1 MKAEILTIGD
11 ELLIGQVVNTNA
23 AFLARAMN
31 TIGIHVERMNT
42 LSDDPSDIIAYLN
55 EASDRAD
62 LVISTGGLGPT
73 RDDTTKEAYCRF
85 TEDTLIRNPE
95 VLAHIEHLF
104 EKYISTPISERNRLQ
119 AMVPSK
125 ARILHNPYGT
135 APGMWME
142 KNDRVY
148 VALPGVPY
156 EMQNLVETEVLPR
169 LRERFRMPAIV
180 HRTLLTYGLGESAIA
195 DRIEALE
202 DSLPSHI
209 KLAYLPNAG
218 KVRLRLSGRGEDADI
233 LQREVEAIVAELY
246 TRIGDIIVG
255 EEGKEDLPVRIGGL
269 LKAKGWRMAT
279 AESLTG
285 GRIASTL
292 VAQSGASDFFQGGAV
307 AYATDIK
314 TNLLGVSPGTIDR
327 YTVVSEQVAREMAQ
341 SAAEKF
347 RSEVAVSVTG
357 VAGPD
362 PGESGQPVG
371 TVWIGV
377 HSPLRTHAEVFSF
390 GNHRERITQ
399 KTLNKALELLYR
411 ELQKNEV

>member
-42 LSDDPSDIIAYLN
+42 VSDDPADIIAYLN

-73 RDDTTKEAYCRF
+73 RDDTAKEAYCRF
-85 TEDTLIRNPE
+85 TEDILTQNPE

-104 EKYISTPISERNRLQ
+104 EKYITTPISERNRLQ
-119 AMVPSK
+119 AMVPSR
-125 ARILHNPYGT
+125 ARVLHNPYGT
-135 APGMWME
+135 APGLWME
-142 KNDRVY
+142 KYAKVY
-148 VALPGVPY
+148 IALPGVPY
-156 EMQNLVETEVLPR
+156 EMQNLMENEVLPR
-169 LRERFRMPAIV
+169 LRQRFSLPAIV

-195 DRIEALE
+195 DRIEDVE
-202 DSLPSHI
+202 DSLPDHI

-218 KVRLRLSGRGEDADI
+218 KVRLRLSGRGKEAEV
-233 LQREVEAIVAELY
+233 LQNELEGIVKELY
-246 TRIGDIIVG
+246 NRIGDIIVG

-269 LKAKGWRMAT
+269 LKSRGWRLST

-285 GRIASTL
+285 GRIASAL
-292 VAQSGASDFFQGGAV
+292 VEPSGASDFFQGGAV
-307 AYATDIK
+307 TYATEIK
-314 TNLLGVSPGTIDR
+314 INLLGVSQATIDR
-327 YTVVSEQVAREMAQ
+327 YTVVSEQVALEMAQ
-341 SAAEKF
+341 SAAKKF
-347 RSEVAVSVTG
+347 QSEVAVSVTG

-371 TVWIGV
+371 TVWIGM
-377 HSPLRTHAEVFSF
+377 HSPRGTFAEVFSF
-390 GNHRERITQ
+390 GNNRERITL
-399 KTLNKALELLYR
+399 KTVNKSLELLYR
-411 ELQKNEV
+411 ELQKK